1 MQHLLVILSILIL
14 VVSCSDNHEITL
26 PDDRVEIPS
35 GFPDMEFPEDNP
47 YSKEAWALGKAL
59 FYDPILSADS
69 TVSCASCHL
78 PELAFSDGLKT
89 SIGIHDRIGR
99 RNSPSLANIG
109 YHPYFTREG
118 GVPTL
123 EMQVLVPIQ
132 EHDEMDFN
140 IVLVAERLK
149 RNSYYSQASV
159 DAYQRPPDAF
169 VITRA
174 LANFERS
181 LISGNSKYDAFL
193 RGDAQ
198 LTAEEN
204 RGRQLFHSEALNCSS
219 CHSGFNFTDYRFTNN
234 GLYEE
239 YEDPGRERLTNDPLD
254 EALFKTPSLRN
265 VAITGPYMHDGSI
278 STLNEV
284 IDHYQKGGFGHRN
297 QSPLIKAFNLSNS
310 DKEAL
315 VAFLNCLTDY
325 EFINND
331 LFKEE

>member
-1 MQHLLVILSILIL
+1 MQHLLIILSILIL

-35 GFPDMEFPEDNP
+35 GFPEMEFPEDNP

-149 RNSYYSQASV
+149 RNSYYSRLIIVVDELSV
-159 DAYQRPPDAF
+159 YLYSYF
-169 VITRA
+169 VHI
-174 LANFERS
+174 E
-181 LISGNSKYDAFL
+181 
-193 RGDAQ
+193 
-198 LTAEEN
+198 
-204 RGRQLFHSEALNCSS
+204 
-219 CHSGFNFTDYRFTNN
+219 
-234 GLYEE
+234 
-239 YEDPGRERLTNDPLD
+239 
-254 EALFKTPSLRN
+254 
-265 VAITGPYMHDGSI
+265 
-278 STLNEV
+278 
-284 IDHYQKGGFGHRN
+284 
-297 QSPLIKAFNLSNS
+297 
-310 DKEAL
+310 
-315 VAFLNCLTDY
+315 
-325 EFINND
+325 
-331 LFKEE
+331 